1 MTTRCDWATH
11 NELEQTYHD
20 TEWGKSHKD
29 DSYLFQLLVLES
41 MQAGLS
47 WITILKKRDTLAT
60 AYDNWDYKKIA
71 AYDDTKWRS
80 LLEDPGVIRHQLKIK
95 ATTSNAQSFIKIQE
109 EFSSFSDYI
118 WGFVNH
124 MPINNQWETIKDVP
138 SSTQLSDTISKDL
151 KRRGFK
157 FLGSTTVYAYLQA
170 IGIVNDHL
178 VSCDYK

>member
-1 MTTRCDWATH
+1 MIQRCDWATH
-11 NELEQTYHD
+11 NELEQAYHD
-20 TEWGKSHKD
+20 TEWGKPHKED
-29 DSYLFQLLVLES
+29 AYLFQLLVLES

-47 WITILKKRDTLAT
+47 WATILKKRDTLTA

-71 AYDDTKWRS
+71 HYDDQKWQS
-80 LLEDPGVIRHQLKIK
+80 LLEDKGVIRHLLKIK
-95 ATTSNAQSFIKIQE
+95 ATTSNAEAFIKIQE
-109 EFSSFSDYI
+109 EFGSFSDYV

-124 MPINNQWETIKDVP
+124 SPINNQWKTINDIP
-138 SSTQLSDTISKDL
+138 SSTHLSDTISKDF

-178 VSCDYK
+178 TSCSYK